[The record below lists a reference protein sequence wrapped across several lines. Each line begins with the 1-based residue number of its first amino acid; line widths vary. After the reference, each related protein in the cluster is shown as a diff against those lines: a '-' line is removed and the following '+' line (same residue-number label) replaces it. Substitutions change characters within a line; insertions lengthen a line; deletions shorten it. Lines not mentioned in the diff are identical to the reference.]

1 MFSERRYNTRPN
13 FSGRRSQERSIVFA
27 LIIAN
32 VVVFIL
38 QNLTSARND
47 PYLQTG
53 LTPLIWLS
61 PESLVNF
68 EVWRLGTYMFA
79 HAAGLGHIFFNMWA
93 LYIFGK
99 PLENRI
105 GGNRF
110 LNLYLVSG
118 LIGAGLWLI
127 FNWHHSAQPIIGASG
142 AVFGVLAAAALLF
155 PNQQYMLLIPP
166 VPIKLKTLAFVFGG
180 IEVLMALN
188 QADNVAH
195 LAHLGGMLGGFIY
208 VRWHFPRNRSGGRG
222 RKTGLATSLRNRIK
236 KFLYQRAF
244 TKTGSTSNHGKAN
257 SYNNEDFSS
266 EDVDRILDKI
276 GEQGLSSLTAREKR
290 ILEQAR
296 DRLKNKN

>member
-13 FSGRRSQERSIVFA
+13 FSGRRYQERSIVFA

-32 VVVFIL
+32 VGIFIL
-38 QNLTSARND
+38 QNLTSAPQD
-47 PYLQTG
+47 PYLRSG
-53 LTPLIWLS
+53 LTPWIWLS
-61 PESLVNF
+61 PETLMNF
-68 EVWRLGTYMFA
+68 QIWRLGTYMFA
-79 HAAGLGHIFFNMWA
+79 HAPGLGHIFFNMWA

-110 LNLYLVSG
+110 LNLYLLSG
-118 LIGAGLWLI
+118 LIGAGLWLV
-127 FNWHHSAQPIIGASG
+127 FNWQHASQPIIGASG
-142 AVFGVLAAAALLF
+142 AVFGVLAAAAMLF

-195 LAHLGGMLGGFIY
+195 LAHLGGMIGGFIY
-208 VRWHFPRNRSGGRG
+208 VRWYFPRNRSGGR
-222 RKTGLATSLRNRIK
+222 RRTGVMASIHKNIK
-236 KFLYQRAF
+236 KFLYKRNFMTSDSSSTQRRGSQHFNKENF
-244 TKTGSTSNHGKAN
+244 T
-257 SYNNEDFSS
+257 S
-266 EDVDRILDKI
+266 EEVDRILDKI
-276 GEQGLSSLTAREKR
+276 GEQGISSLTPREKR

-296 DRLKNKN
+296 ERLKGKN